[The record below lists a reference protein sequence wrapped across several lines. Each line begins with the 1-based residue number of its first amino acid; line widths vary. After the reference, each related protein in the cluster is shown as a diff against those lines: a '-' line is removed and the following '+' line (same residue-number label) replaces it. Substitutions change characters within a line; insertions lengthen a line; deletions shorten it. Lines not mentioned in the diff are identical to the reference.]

1 MLMKKT
7 IHYMTLF
14 VILLFMNCLT
24 TSCIKDDYTAT
35 DGTST
40 INLYFSTRSD
50 EADTGDTQETT
61 IPVGT
66 NEGIKTLRVFITDEN
81 GKVQCNIYQDY
92 SNDFQGNNAVKTF
105 TIMGVPVGIKNFY
118 VIANEASVGLTK
130 NDLDNRQM
138 VDEDFLNT
146 VITNP
151 SSPSVAY
158 FPRMRNQINELG
170 LPITGMKTGV
180 LVEGEKLDLEIP
192 ITHAVAKIV
201 LNITNNMTENFWVNQ
216 VLLGAFIADQTYLFP
231 KQGSY
236 QTGKLREHTITA
248 TTQGFYVTSG
258 ENSEAFV
265 LYIYETGKNASISD
279 FSIGLGSPTVPELKE
294 MQSFFLNRNYLNR
307 NEVLVINA
315 TVNIDHTVPEITWK
329 YEVAPWTNVP
339 VGVPSFN

>member
-1 MLMKKT
+1 MLMKKI

-14 VILLFMNCLT
+14 VILLFTNCLT
-24 TSCIKDDYTAT
+24 ASCIKDDYTVT

-92 SNDFQGNNAVKTF
+92 SNDSQGNNAVKTF
-105 TIMGVPVGIKNFY
+105 TIMGVPVGTKNFY

-170 LPITGMKTGV
+170 LPITGMRTDV

-201 LNITNNMTENFWVNQ
+201 FKVKNTLSENITLTGFS
-216 VLLGAFIADQTYLFP
+216 LGEFFADQTYLFP
-231 KQGSY
+231 SA
-236 QTGKLREHTITA
+236 TGQLTGVNYAPFGGTVNHTFTA
-248 TTQGFYVTSG
+248 GAA
-258 ENSEAFV
+258 EAEYFTCY
-265 LYIYETGKNASISD
+265 LYETPEDRKSYFTVKLLSDLGLEEKPVTISD
-279 FSIGLGSPTVPELKE
+279 YVVK
-294 MQSFFLNRNYLNR
+294 RNT
-307 NEVLVINA
+307 VINIVA
-315 TVNIDHTVPEITWK
+315 TISKETSVIVPKIDWQVS
-329 YEVAPWTNVP
+329 PWNPVTNN
-339 VGVPSFN
+339 VPSFN